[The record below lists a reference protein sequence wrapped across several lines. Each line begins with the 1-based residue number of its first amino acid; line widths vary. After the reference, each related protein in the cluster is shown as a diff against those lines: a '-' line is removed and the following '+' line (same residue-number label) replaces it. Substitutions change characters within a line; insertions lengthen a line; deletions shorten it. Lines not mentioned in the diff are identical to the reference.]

1 MPRNAPDQLT
11 NKTEKIM
18 SDTKKKKAARY
29 LIENKI
35 GTMYGTQ
42 VYIGEKLD
50 RKLKTVIL
58 YNGFN
63 SVPSNIWEEVQKNPV
78 VKAYIDSEKVRVTKK
93 DLPDLT
99 AEEAKN
105 VVNGITDL
113 RYLNIIEAREERAS
127 VISAVNKRIAFVKNG
142 GIKG

>member
-1 MPRNAPDQLT
+1 
-11 NKTEKIM
+11 M

-42 VYIGEKLD
+42 VYIGEKLE
-50 RKLKTVIL
+50 RKLKTVLL
-58 YNGFN
+58 YNGYN
-63 SVPSNIWEEVQKNPV
+63 SVPSHIWDEVQKNPV
-78 VKAYIDSEKVRVTKK
+78 VKAYVDTQKISITKK

-99 AEEAKN
+99 AEEAKS

>member
-1 MPRNAPDQLT
+1 VPRNAPDQLT

-42 VYIGEKLD
+42 VYIGEKLE
-50 RKLKTVIL
+50 RKLKTILL
-58 YNGFN
+58 YNGYN
-63 SVPSNIWEEVQKNPV
+63 SVPSHIWDEVQKNPV
-78 VKAYIDSEKVRVTKK
+78 VKAYVDTQKISITKK

-99 AEEAKN
+99 AEEAKS

>member
-42 VYIGEKLD
+42 VYIGEKLE
-50 RKLKTVIL
+50 RKLKTILL
-58 YNGFN
+58 YNGYN
-63 SVPSNIWEEVQKNPV
+63 SVPSHIWDEVQKNPV
-78 VKAYIDSEKVRVTKK
+78 VKAYVDTQKISITKK

-99 AEEAKN
+99 AEEAKS

>member
-1 MPRNAPDQLT
+1 
-11 NKTEKIM
+11 M

-42 VYIGEKLD
+42 VYIGEKLE
-50 RKLKTVIL
+50 RKLKTILL
-58 YNGFN
+58 YNGYN
-63 SVPSNIWEEVQKNPV
+63 SVPSHIWDEVQKNPV
-78 VKAYIDSEKVRVTKK
+78 VKAYVDTQKISITKK

-99 AEEAKN
+99 AEEAKS

>member
-42 VYIGEKLD
+42 VYIGENLE
-50 RKLKTVIL
+50 RKLKTILL
-58 YNGFN
+58 YNGYN
-63 SVPSNIWEEVQKNPV
+63 SVPSHIWDEVQKNPV
-78 VKAYIDSEKVRVTKK
+78 VKAYVDTQKISITKK

-99 AEEAKN
+99 AEEAKS

>member
-1 MPRNAPDQLT
+1 
-11 NKTEKIM
+11 M
-18 SDTKKKKAARY
+18 SESRKKKPVRY

-42 VYIGEKLD
+42 VYIGEGID

-63 SVPSNIWEEVQKNPV
+63 SVPTNIWEEVEKNPV
-78 VKAYIDSEKVRVTKK
+78 VKAYVNSEKVRITKK

-99 AEEAKN
+99 VEEAKS

-113 RYLNIIEAREERAS
+113 RFLNIIEAKEERAS
-127 VISAVNKRIAFVKNG
+127 VISTASKRIAFIKNG
-142 GIKG
+142 GIRG

>member
-1 MPRNAPDQLT
+1 VPRNAPDQLT

-42 VYIGEKLD
+42 VYIGENLE
-50 RKLKTVIL
+50 RKLKTILL
-58 YNGFN
+58 YNGYN
-63 SVPSNIWEEVQKNPV
+63 SVPSHIWDEVQKNPV
-78 VKAYIDSEKVRVTKK
+78 VKAYVDTQKISITKK

-99 AEEAKN
+99 AEEAKS

>member
-1 MPRNAPDQLT
+1 
-11 NKTEKIM
+11 M

-42 VYIGEKLD
+42 VYIGENLE
-50 RKLKTVIL
+50 RKLKTILL
-58 YNGFN
+58 YNGYN
-63 SVPSNIWEEVQKNPV
+63 SVPSHIWDEVQKNPV
-78 VKAYIDSEKVRVTKK
+78 VKAYVDTQKISITKK

-99 AEEAKN
+99 AEEAKS